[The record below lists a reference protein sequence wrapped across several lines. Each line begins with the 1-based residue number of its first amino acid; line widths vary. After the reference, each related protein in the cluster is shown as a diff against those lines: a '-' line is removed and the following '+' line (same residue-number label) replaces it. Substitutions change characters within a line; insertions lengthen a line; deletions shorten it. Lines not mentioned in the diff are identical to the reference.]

1 MTPEEKNQLELK
13 VCVLTNEVNNLK
25 KEKKAVAKEYKERID
40 EKEFQINSILI
51 ELDIATVGVIED

>member
-25 KEKKAVAKEYKERID
+25 KEKKAVAKDYKERID
-40 EKEFQINSILI
+40 EKEYQINAILI

>member
-25 KEKKAVAKEYKERID
+25 KEKKAIAKEYKERID

-51 ELDIATVGVIED
+51 ELDIATVGVLED